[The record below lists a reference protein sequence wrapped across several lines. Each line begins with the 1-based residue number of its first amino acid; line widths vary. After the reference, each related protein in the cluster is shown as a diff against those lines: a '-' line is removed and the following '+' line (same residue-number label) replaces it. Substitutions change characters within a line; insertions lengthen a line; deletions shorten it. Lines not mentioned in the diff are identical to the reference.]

1 MMSGL
6 RIILAYSHL
15 KKMHKSRLGILA
27 ALKKKNKKKRNN
39 KNKKKKKKKKNK
51 KKKNK
56 NKKKNKKRKRRRR
69 KEDEEKGEE
78 PHVAPKLPREWFGHN
93 GMSQTARQQGCNE
106 VPAC

>member
-1 MMSGL
+1 
-6 RIILAYSHL
+6 
-15 KKMHKSRLGILA
+15 MHKNRLGILA
-27 ALKKKNKKKRNN
+27 ALKKK
-39 KNKKKKKKKKNK
+39 K

-56 NKKKNKKRKRRRR
+56 NKNKKRKRRRR
-69 KEDEEKGEE
+69 RKEDEETREE